1 MLLGIGPLQLVA
13 CRFRLPV
20 SYQASLSMRV
30 LTFTSLF
37 PNAAEPLL
45 GVFVQQR
52 MTRFAQRKGNYVTVV
67 APIAY
72 FPSWLPFSRWE
83 NKRQIPVHENIRGLE
98 VYHPRYPLIP
108 KVSMPVQGLSMF
120 AASMSVVRRLHCEKA
135 FDCIDAHYVYPD
147 GFAAVLLGKR
157 LGLPVIVSA
166 RGTDMNLFPSFRLIR
181 PMIRWTLENAT
192 GTIGVCEALRES
204 MVETGADESH
214 SISIGNG
221 IDLERFAPVDRQAAR
236 RRFEIPAD
244 AEVIVSVGA
253 LIPRK
258 GYHFLIPAFAEIGS
272 RHPNLRLYIIGEG
285 ESRSQLTAL
294 ARANNLQDR
303 VFLIGSKPNEELRY
317 WYSAANV
324 SCLASSREGW
334 ANVLL
339 ESLACGTPVV
349 ATRVWGAPEVIT
361 SPELGV
367 LVEQGAQ
374 PIAEGLEV
382 ALRKQWDREGLIRY
396 AASRTWD
403 VVAKE
408 VEDFLRVR
416 I

>member
-1 MLLGIGPLQLVA
+1 
-13 CRFRLPV
+13 
-20 SYQASLSMRV
+20 MRV
-30 LTFTSLF
+30 LTFSSLF
-37 PNAAEPLL
+37 PNAGEPLL

-52 MTRFAQRKGNYVTVV
+52 MAHFAQRKGNSVTVV
-67 APIAY
+67 APVAY

-83 NKRQIPVHENIRGLE
+83 NKRRIPARENIRGLE
-98 VYHPRYPLIP
+98 VYHPRYALLP
-108 KVSMPVQGLSMF
+108 KVSMPFQGYSMF
-120 AASMSVVRRLHCEKA
+120 AASMSVVRRLHGEKA

-147 GFAAVLLGKR
+147 GFAAVMLGKR

-181 PMIRWTLENAT
+181 PMIHWTLENAT
-192 GTIGVCEALRES
+192 GTIGVCEALREA
-204 MVETGADESH
+204 MVAMGASESH
-214 SISIGNG
+214 SITIGNG
-221 IDLERFAPVDRQAAR
+221 IDLERFIPVDRQEAR
-236 RRFEIPAD
+236 RRLEIA
-244 AEVIVSVGA
+244 AGSEVIVSVGA

-258 GYHFLIPAFAEIGS
+258 GYHFLIPAIAEICS

-285 ESRSQLTAL
+285 ESRSQLAAL
-294 ARANNLQDR
+294 ARAKNVQDR
-303 VFLIGSKPNEELRY
+303 VFLMGSKPNEDLRY
-317 WYSAANV
+317 WFSAADI

-367 LVEQGAQ
+367 LVDQGVQ
-374 PIAEGLEV
+374 PIADGLEV
-382 ALRKQWDREGLIRY
+382 ALCKHWDRGALVRY
-396 AASRTWD
+396 AASRTWE

-408 VEDFLRVR
+408 VEVFLSER
-416 I
+416 IESEKRLNSKTGAVQ

>member
-1 MLLGIGPLQLVA
+1 MYFTEHL
-13 CRFRLPV
+13 
-20 SYQASLSMRV
+20 LSMRV

-37 PNAAEPLL
+37 PNAGEPLL

-52 MTRFAQRKGNYVTVV
+52 MAHFAQRKGNNVTVV
-67 APIAY
+67 APVAY

-83 NKRQIPVHENIRGLE
+83 NKRRIPAYENIRGLE

-108 KVSMPVQGLSMF
+108 KVSMLFQGYSMF
-120 AASMSVVRRLHCEKA
+120 AASLSVVRRLHGDRA

-181 PMIRWTLENAT
+181 PMIRWTLENAA
-192 GTIGVCEALRES
+192 GTIGVCETLREA
-204 MVETGADESH
+204 MVEMGASENH
-214 SISIGNG
+214 STTIGNG
-221 IDLERFAPVDRQAAR
+221 IDLARFSPLDRQEAR
-236 RRFEIPAD
+236 LRLGIPAD

-258 GYHFLIPAFAEIGS
+258 GYHFLIPALAKIS
-272 RHPNLRLYIIGEG
+272 SKHPNLRLYIIGEG
-285 ESRSQLTAL
+285 ESRSQLATL
-294 ARANNLQDR
+294 ARANDVQDR
-303 VFLIGSKPNEELRY
+303 VFLMGSKPNEDLRV
-317 WYSAANV
+317 WYSAADI
-324 SCLASSREGW
+324 SCLVSSREGW

-367 LVEQGAQ
+367 LVEQRVQ
-374 PIAEGLEV
+374 PIADGLEV
-382 ALRKQWDREGLIRY
+382 ALRKQWDRELLIRY

-408 VEDFLRVR
+408 VEVFLSER
-416 I
+416 IASEKRPTFKTGAVQ